1 MKKYFSMLKNR
12 LAVGL
17 EYRSNIFGQ
26 FIIDIISLTSTVIFW
41 NAVFKTQ
48 DHLSSYS
55 LNDSVLYFFI
65 TPLIGALTYIFVSD
79 ELGNEIRMGVMS
91 NYLLKPYS
99 LQFEALT
106 RALASKL
113 NNFLTTIP
121 FYTILI
127 VVISVYTNHFMVTLQ
142 SVFLFIFAI
151 CMGFTLHFIFDLTI
165 AYCAFWV
172 GEVWAFTHFKRVIF
186 LIFGGLMFPL
196 DFLPPHLFSLFSLL
210 PFQFMYYI
218 PNTYLLGKRSVAHV
232 PQDAIL
238 FIFWFIVLL
247 LVQRFVWK
255 KGLVQYEAQGG

>member
-1 MKKYFSMLKNR
+1 MNKYLSMLKNR

-26 FIIDIISLTSTVIFW
+26 FIIDLISLIATIIFW

-48 DHLSSYS
+48 NNLSSYS
-55 LNDSVLYFFI
+55 LNDSILYFFI
-65 TPLIGALTYIFVSD
+65 TPLTGALTYIFVSD
-79 ELGNEIRMGVMS
+79 ELGNEIRMGAMS

-121 FYTILI
+121 FYSILI
-127 VVISVYTNHFMVTLQ
+127 VCISVFANHFMVTL
-142 SVFLFIFAI
+142 SSLLLFILAVF
-151 CMGFTLHFIFDLTI
+151 MGFALHFVFDLTI

-172 GEVWAFTHFKRVIF
+172 GEVWAFTHFKKVIF

-196 DFLPPHLFSLFSLL
+196 DFLPSSLFSIFSLL
-210 PFQFMYYI
+210 PFQYMYYI
-218 PNTYLLGKRSVAHV
+218 PNTYLLGKRTISHI
-232 PQDAIL
+232 PHDIFL
-238 FIFWFIVLL
+238 FVFWFVALL
-247 LVQRFVWK
+247 LIQRFVWK
-255 KGLVQYEAQGG
+255 KGLMQYEAQGG